1 MGATDAVV
9 GIDLYWLPVGA
20 GASAHVVRP
29 SSRLFEAVAARWQGR
44 TPRDL
49 FHSALRVH
57 VGANTWVIE
66 MAPAWGPGPR
76 EHGTVRSGPVGLR
89 WPRALAP
96 VPLRGALLAQRLH
109 PRPRGGGGQ
118 PASWCRPTPSGCGG
132 CCCCTTT
139 FPTATWG
146 RDEMGAGEMWNS
158 NSLVSWLLAASGHDT
173 AALRPPP
180 GGRAPGWDAGL
191 VVAAREE
198 IRSSA
203 GTRSGPAT
211 RTG

>member
-49 FHSALRVH
+49 FHAALRVR
-57 VGANTWVIE
+57 VGDNTWVIE

-89 WPRALAP
+89 ALGRSRLFRYEVRCWRNGLLPDLAAAVDSP
-96 VPLRGALLAQRLH
+96 VTVPTDADRVRRLLLL
-109 PRPRGGGGQ
+109 
-118 PASWCRPTPSGCGG
+118 
-132 CCCCTTT
+132 TTR

-146 RDEMGAGEMWNS
+146 RDEMGTGEMWNS
-158 NSLVSWLLAASGHDT
+158 NSLVSWLLAASDHDT
-173 AALRPPP
+173 ASLRPPP

-191 VVAAREE
+191 VAAARQE